1 MKVRSATSPHKPK
14 EQTNVPQLPPTVN
27 EALANLAEQIRIWRK
42 RHEMTQADLAMRS
55 GISVS
60 FISMIERGERS
71 PSYDT
76 LVQIGQALD
85 IPLSELFR
93 AGDEPPKEDGY
104 FRRLVE
110 FAREARLS
118 RKQVEQLISVG
129 RAMFELSAGVAT
141 SALPAVS
148 APPGRRCSVP
158 GCGRPLLARGL
169 CPSHYRRKLRQK
181 RGKQG

>member
-1 MKVRSATSPHKPK
+1 MKARANTAKK
-14 EQTNVPQLPPTVN
+14 QAAVPTTAETLA
-27 EALANLAEQIRIWRK
+27 ALADKIKSWRK
-42 RHEMTQADLAMRS
+42 RHEMTQADLAVRS

-76 LVQIGQALD
+76 LVQLGQALD

-93 AGDEPPKEDGY
+93 AEDAPPTDDGY
-104 FRRLVE
+104 YRRLIE
-110 FAREARLS
+110 FAQGAQLS
-118 RKQVEQLISVG
+118 RKQVEQFIAVG
-129 RAMFELSAGVAT
+129 RAMFD
-141 SALPAVS
+141 LPQTGERKVVQQEFK

-158 GCGRPLLARGL
+158 GCTRPLLARGL

-181 RGKQG
+181 RARA

>member
-1 MKVRSATSPHKPK
+1 MRVKLASSPKQPK
-14 EQTNVPQLPPTVN
+14 EQKQVPQQPATAN
-27 EALANLAEQIRIWRK
+27 EALANLAEQIRMWRK

-76 LVQIGQALD
+76 LVQVGQALD

-93 AGDEPPKEDGY
+93 AEDEPPKEDGY

-110 FAREARLS
+110 FGREAHLS

-129 RAMFELSAGVAT
+129 RAMFEL
-141 SALPAVS
+141 PAVVVPVNEIKP
-148 APPGRRCSVP
+148 PPGRRCSVP

-181 RGKQG
+181 RTK

>member
-1 MKVRSATSPHKPK
+1 MKAKTPALPVKETQPQHSPI
-14 EQTNVPQLPPTVN
+14 VS
-27 EALANLAEQIRIWRK
+27 EALASLAEQIRMWRK

-76 LVQIGQALD
+76 LVQVGQALD
-85 IPLSELFR
+85 VSLSELFR
-93 AGDEPPKEDGY
+93 KEDEAPKDDGY
-104 FRRLVE
+104 YRKLVE
-110 FAREARLS
+110 FGREAHLS
-118 RKQVEQLISVG
+118 RKQVEQVINVG
-129 RAMFELSAGVAT
+129 RAMFEL
-141 SALPAVS
+141 PAAQREAAQAEENKVP
-148 APPGRRCSVP
+148 AGRRCTVP

-181 RGKQG
+181 RKSA

>member
-1 MKVRSATSPHKPK
+1 MRGRLASGPIK
-14 EQTNVPQLPPTVN
+14 EQRPNPPAN
-27 EALANLAEQIRIWRK
+27 EALANLAEQIRMWRK

-76 LVQIGQALD
+76 LVQVGQALD
-85 IPLSELFR
+85 VPLSELFR
-93 AGDEPPKEDGY
+93 TEDEAPKDDGY
-104 FRRLVE
+104 FRRLVD
-110 FAREARLS
+110 FGRDARLS

-129 RAMFELSAGVAT
+129 RAMFDLPDAARAAPAADELST
-141 SALPAVS
+141 
-148 APPGRRCSVP
+148 PPGRRCSVP

-181 RGKQG
+181 RAKQS